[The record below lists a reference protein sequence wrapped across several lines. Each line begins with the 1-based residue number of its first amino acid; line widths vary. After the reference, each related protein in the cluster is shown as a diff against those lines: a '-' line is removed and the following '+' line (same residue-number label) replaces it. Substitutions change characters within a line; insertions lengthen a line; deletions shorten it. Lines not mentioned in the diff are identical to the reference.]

1 MICSLNCAI
10 ILKKGVKMPDI
21 VKYHNDLNK
30 LKFYLFGELE
40 QNILMGVFLNA
51 RFNNMREFVLTADDI
66 SKFLPQRNP
75 SREEIYNRVLSLHDN
90 LFKLDYQHEVKRDD
104 GLYELSFYNIFSIFS
119 VYYSPIHGSSKNA
132 RAFNELRIKINDDFG
147 YLIHNLTKHFTQF
160 ELEEFLFLSGKYTKA
175 LYIHLKQFRTT
186 GVWRVSWD
194 NFKDLLGIPSN
205 YRMCDID
212 LRILKPSVAQ
222 LQEPLNLFERSRT
235 PFKNLKYTK
244 IKGKGRGRGGAVT
257 HIEFTF
263 DKQTAQGEPIS
274 NFMGQEI
281 APSHAKEYKEPQK
294 LEPIFIQK
302 LMELAKKK
310 GEIVYFGKWYHL
322 HNFIKNDEKITLCL
336 SRQKSIFN
344 GFYADITLAQA
355 ENLAKENN
363 LI

>member
-1 MICSLNCAI
+1 
-10 ILKKGVKMPDI
+10 MPDI

-75 SREEIYNRVLSLHDN
+75 SKQEIFNRVMSLREN
-90 LFKLDYQHEVKRDD
+90 LFKIDYTHEIKLDN
-104 GLYELSFYNIFSIFS
+104 GLIELSFYNIFSVFTL
-119 VYYSPIHGSSKNA
+119 VYTTENREFEYLK
-132 RAFNELRIKINDDFG
+132 IKISDDFS

-194 NFKDLLGIPSN
+194 NFKELLGIPSN

-244 IKGKGRGRGGAVT
+244 IKGKGRGRGGAIKE
-257 HIEFTF
+257 IEFTF
-263 DKQTAQGEPIS
+263 DKQTAQGQHIAYIQ
-274 NFMGQEI
+274 GQEI
-281 APSHAKEYKEPQK
+281 VPKNKKEFKEPQQLEPQWLKDFRKLVATQPTFKVDGLPTK
-294 LEPIFIQK
+294 LESIAGDYSDRLF
-302 LMELAKKK
+302 LT
-310 GEIVYFGKWYHL
+310 Y
-322 HNFIKNDEKITLCL
+322 IKNNERLMLKLTEEIAL
-336 SRQKSIFN
+336 SFLS
-344 GFYADITLAQA
+344 A
-355 ENLAKENN
+355 AKR
-363 LI
+363 

>member
-1 MICSLNCAI
+1 MDN
-10 ILKKGVKMPDI
+10 M

-51 RFNNMREFVLTADDI
+51 RFHNTKEFILNADDI
-66 SKFLPQRNP
+66 AKFLPQRNP
-75 SREEIYNRVLSLHDN
+75 SKQEIFNRVMSLREN
-90 LFKLDYQHEVKRDD
+90 LFKIDYTHEIKLDN
-104 GLYELSFYNIFSIFS
+104 GLVELSFYNIFSVFTL
-119 VYYSPIHGSSKNA
+119 VYTTENREFEYLK
-132 RAFNELRIKINDDFG
+132 IKISDDFS
-147 YLIHNLTKHFTQF
+147 YLIHNLTKFMTQF

-194 NFKDLLGIPSN
+194 NFKELLGIPSN

-244 IKGKGRGRGGAVT
+244 IKGKGRGRGGAVVA
-257 HIEFTF
+257 IEFTF
-263 DKQTAQGEPIS
+263 DKQTAQGEHITH
-274 NFMGQEI
+274 FMGQEI
-281 APSHAKEYKEPQK
+281 APSQAKEYKEPRK

-302 LMELAKKK
+302 LMDLAKKK

-322 HNFIKNDEKITLCL
+322 HNFIKNDKKITLCL
-336 SRQKSIFN
+336 SKQKSIFN

-355 ENLAKENN
+355 EQLAKDNN

>member
-1 MICSLNCAI
+1 MICSFNCAI

-75 SREEIYNRVLSLHDN
+75 SKQEIFNRVMSLREN
-90 LFKLDYQHEVKRDD
+90 LFKIDYTHEMKLDN
-104 GLYELSFYNIFSIFS
+104 GLIELSFYNIFSVFTL
-119 VYYSPIHGSSKNA
+119 VYTTENLEFEYLK
-132 RAFNELRIKINDDFG
+132 IKISDDFS

-194 NFKDLLGIPSN
+194 NFKELLGIPSN

-244 IKGKGRGRGGAVT
+244 IKGKGRGRGGAIKE
-257 HIEFTF
+257 IEFTF
-263 DKQTAQGEPIS
+263 DKQTAQGEPIT

-294 LEPIFIQK
+294 LEPIFIQRLREIQK
-302 LMELAKKK
+302 KKAIIFNNQEYFILNIVEQDESFLIHLSKDAKFPKNDFYTKFSLERAEQLAK
-310 GEIVYFGKWYHL
+310 
-322 HNFIKNDEKITLCL
+322 D
-336 SRQKSIFN
+336 
-344 GFYADITLAQA
+344 
-355 ENLAKENN
+355 NN

>member
-1 MICSLNCAI
+1 MDN
-10 ILKKGVKMPDI
+10 I

-51 RFNNMREFVLTADDI
+51 RFHNTKEFILNADDI
-66 SKFLPQRNP
+66 AKFLPQRNP
-75 SREEIYNRVLSLHDN
+75 SKQEIFNRVMSLREN
-90 LFKLDYQHEVKRDD
+90 LFKIDYTHEIKLDN
-104 GLYELSFYNIFSIFS
+104 GLIELSFYNIFSVFTL
-119 VYYSPIHGSSKNA
+119 VYTTENREFEYLK
-132 RAFNELRIKINDDFG
+132 IKISDDFS
-147 YLIHNLTKHFTQF
+147 YLIHNITKFMTQF
-160 ELEEFLFLSGKYTKA
+160 ELEEFLFLNGKYAKA

-186 GVWRVSWD
+186 GIWRVKWD
-194 NFKDLLGIPSN
+194 DFKEILGIPNS
-205 YRMCDID
+205 YEMRDINK
-212 LRILKPSVAQ
+212 RILEPSIKQ

-235 PFKNLKYTK
+235 PFKNLKCTK
-244 IKGKGRGRGGAVT
+244 IKGKGRGRGGTVVA
-257 HIEFTF
+257 IEFTF
-263 DKQTAQGEPIS
+263 DKQTAEGKTITKI
-274 NFMGQEI
+274 MGQEI
-281 APSHAKEYKEPQK
+281 APSHTKEYKEPQK

-344 GFYADITLAQA
+344 GFYADVTLAQA
-355 ENLAKENN
+355 ENIAKENN

>member
-1 MICSLNCAI
+1 
-10 ILKKGVKMPDI
+10 MPDI

-51 RFNNMREFVLTADDI
+51 RFHNTKEFILNADDI
-66 SKFLPQRNP
+66 AKFLPQRNP
-75 SREEIYNRVLSLHDN
+75 SKQEIFNRVMSLREN
-90 LFKLDYQHEVKRDD
+90 LFKIDYTHEIKLDN
-104 GLYELSFYNIFSIFS
+104 GLVELSFYNIFSVFTL
-119 VYYSPIHGSSKNA
+119 VYTTENREFEYLK
-132 RAFNELRIKINDDFG
+132 IKISDDFS
-147 YLIHNLTKHFTQF
+147 YLIHNLTKFMTQF

-194 NFKDLLGIPSN
+194 NFKELLGIPSN

-244 IKGKGRGRGGAVT
+244 IKGKGRGRGGAVVA
-257 HIEFTF
+257 IEFTF

-281 APSHAKEYKEPQK
+281 APSQAKEYKEPQK
-294 LEPIFIQK
+294 LEPIFIQR
-302 LMELAKKK
+302 LREIQKKK
-310 GEIVYFGKWYHL
+310 AIIFNNQEYFILNIVEQDESFLIHL
-322 HNFIKNDEKITLCL
+322 SKDAKFPKND
-336 SRQKSIFN
+336 
-344 GFYADITLAQA
+344 FYTKFSLERA
-355 ENLAKENN
+355 EQLAKENN

>member
-1 MICSLNCAI
+1 MDN
-10 ILKKGVKMPDI
+10 I

-51 RFNNMREFVLTADDI
+51 RFHNTKEFILNADDI
-66 SKFLPQRNP
+66 AKFLPQRNP
-75 SREEIYNRVLSLHDN
+75 SKQEIFNRVMSLREN
-90 LFKLDYQHEVKRDD
+90 LFKIDYTHEIKLDN
-104 GLYELSFYNIFSIFS
+104 GLIELSFYNIFSVFTL
-119 VYYSPIHGSSKNA
+119 VYTTENREFEYLK
-132 RAFNELRIKINDDFG
+132 IKISDDFS

-160 ELEEFLFLSGKYTKA
+160 ELEEFLFRSGKYTKA

-194 NFKDLLGIPSN
+194 NFKELLGIPSN

-244 IKGKGRGRGGAVT
+244 IKGKGRGRGGAIKE
-257 HIEFTF
+257 IEFTF
-263 DKQTAQGEPIS
+263 DKQTAQGEHITH
-274 NFMGQEI
+274 FMGQEI

-322 HNFIKNDEKITLCL
+322 HNFIKNDKKITLCL

-355 ENLAKENN
+355 EQLAKDNN

>member
-1 MICSLNCAI
+1 MICSLNFAI

-75 SREEIYNRVLSLHDN
+75 SKQEIFNRVMSLREN
-90 LFKLDYQHEVKRDD
+90 LFKIDYHHEVKRDD
-104 GLYELSFYNIFSIFS
+104 GLYELSFYNIFSVFTL
-119 VYYSPIHGSSKNA
+119 VYTTENREFEYLK
-132 RAFNELRIKINDDFG
+132 IKISDDFS

-194 NFKDLLGIPSN
+194 NFKELLGIPSN

-235 PFKNLKYTK
+235 PFKNLKDTK

-263 DKQTAQGEPIS
+263 DKQTPQGEKIS
-274 NFMGQEI
+274 QFMGQEL
-281 APSHAKEYKEPQK
+281 APSGAKEYKEPRK

-344 GFYADITLAQA
+344 GFYADVTLAQA
-355 ENLAKENN
+355 ENIAKENN

>member
-1 MICSLNCAI
+1 MDN
-10 ILKKGVKMPDI
+10 I

-51 RFNNMREFVLTADDI
+51 RFHNTKEFILNADDI
-66 SKFLPQRNP
+66 AKFLPQRNP
-75 SREEIYNRVLSLHDN
+75 SKQEIFNRVMSLREN
-90 LFKLDYQHEVKRDD
+90 LFKIDYTHEIELDN
-104 GLYELSFYNIFSIFS
+104 GLIELSFYNIFSVFTL
-119 VYYSPIHGSSKNA
+119 VYTTENREFEYLK
-132 RAFNELRIKINDDFG
+132 IKISDDFS
-147 YLIHNLTKHFTQF
+147 YLIHNLTKFMTQF
-160 ELEEFLFLSGKYTKA
+160 ELEEFLFLSGKYAKA

-186 GVWRVSWD
+186 GIWRVKWD
-194 NFKDLLGIPSN
+194 DFKEILGIPNS
-205 YRMCDID
+205 YEMRDINK
-212 LRILKPSVAQ
+212 RILEPSIKQ

-235 PFKNLKYTK
+235 PFKNLKCTK
-244 IKGKGRGRGGAVT
+244 IKGKGRGRGGTVVA
-257 HIEFTF
+257 IEFTF
-263 DKQTAQGEPIS
+263 DKQTAEGKTITKI
-274 NFMGQEI
+274 MGQEI

-322 HNFIKNDEKITLCL
+322 HNFIKNDKIITLCL

-355 ENLAKENN
+355 EQLAKDNN

>member
-1 MICSLNCAI
+1 MICSFNCAI

-75 SREEIYNRVLSLHDN
+75 SKQEIFNRVMSLREN
-90 LFKLDYQHEVKRDD
+90 LFKIDYTHEMKLDN
-104 GLYELSFYNIFSIFS
+104 GLIELSFYNIFSVFTL
-119 VYYSPIHGSSKNA
+119 VYTTENLEFEYLK
-132 RAFNELRIKINDDFG
+132 IKISDDFS

-194 NFKDLLGIPSN
+194 NFKELLGIPSN

-244 IKGKGRGRGGAVT
+244 IKGKGRGRGGAIKE
-257 HIEFTF
+257 IEFTF
-263 DKQTAQGEPIS
+263 DKQTAQGEHITH
-274 NFMGQEI
+274 FMGQEI

-322 HNFIKNDEKITLCL
+322 HNFIKNDKIITLCL
-336 SRQKSIFN
+336 SKQKSIFN

-355 ENLAKENN
+355 EQLAKDNN

>member
-1 MICSLNCAI
+1 MDN
-10 ILKKGVKMPDI
+10 I

-51 RFNNMREFVLTADDI
+51 RFHNTKEFILNADDI
-66 SKFLPQRNP
+66 AKFLPQRNP
-75 SREEIYNRVLSLHDN
+75 SKQEIFNRVMSLREN
-90 LFKLDYQHEVKRDD
+90 LFKIDYTHEIKLDN
-104 GLYELSFYNIFSIFS
+104 GLIELSFYNIFSVFTL
-119 VYYSPIHGSSKNA
+119 VYTTENREFEYLK
-132 RAFNELRIKINDDFG
+132 IKISDDFS
-147 YLIHNLTKHFTQF
+147 YLIHNLTKFMTQF

-194 NFKDLLGIPSN
+194 NFKELLGIPSN

-263 DKQTAQGEPIS
+263 DKQTAQGEHITH
-274 NFMGQEI
+274 FMGQEI

-322 HNFIKNDEKITLCL
+322 HNFVKNDKKITLCL

-355 ENLAKENN
+355 EQLAKDNN

>member
-1 MICSLNCAI
+1 
-10 ILKKGVKMPDI
+10 MPDI

-75 SREEIYNRVLSLHDN
+75 SKQEIFNRVMSLREN
-90 LFKLDYQHEVKRDD
+90 LFKIDYTHEMKLDN
-104 GLYELSFYNIFSIFS
+104 GLIELSFYNIFSVFTL
-119 VYYSPIHGSSKNA
+119 VYTTENREFEYLK
-132 RAFNELRIKINDDFG
+132 IKISDDFS

-194 NFKDLLGIPSN
+194 NFKELLGIPSN

-244 IKGKGRGRGGAVT
+244 IKGKGRGRGGAIKE
-257 HIEFTF
+257 IEFTF
-263 DKQTAQGEPIS
+263 DKQTAQGEHITH
-274 NFMGQEI
+274 FMGQEI
-281 APSHAKEYKEPQK
+281 TPSHAKEYKEPQK

-322 HNFIKNDEKITLCL
+322 HNFVKNDKKITLCL
-336 SRQKSIFN
+336 SKQKSIFN

-355 ENLAKENN
+355 EQLAKDNN

>member
-1 MICSLNCAI
+1 MDN
-10 ILKKGVKMPDI
+10 M

-51 RFNNMREFVLTADDI
+51 RFHNTKEFILNADDI
-66 SKFLPQRNP
+66 AKFLPQRNP
-75 SREEIYNRVLSLHDN
+75 SKQEIFNRVMSLREN
-90 LFKLDYQHEVKRDD
+90 LFKIDYTHEIKLDN
-104 GLYELSFYNIFSIFS
+104 GLIELSFYNIFSVFTL
-119 VYYSPIHGSSKNA
+119 VYTTENREFEYLK
-132 RAFNELRIKINDDFG
+132 IKISDDFS
-147 YLIHNLTKHFTQF
+147 YLIHNLTKFMTQF

-194 NFKDLLGIPSN
+194 NFKELLGIPSN

-244 IKGKGRGRGGAVT
+244 IKGKGKGRGGAVVA
-257 HIEFTF
+257 IEFTF
-263 DKQTAQGEPIS
+263 DKQTAQGEHITH
-274 NFMGQEI
+274 FMGQEI

-294 LEPIFIQK
+294 LEPIFIQRLREIQK
-302 LMELAKKK
+302 KKAIIYKNQEFFIHSMDKRDEHFLIHLSKDAKFPRNDFYAEFSLEQAEQLAK
-310 GEIVYFGKWYHL
+310 
-322 HNFIKNDEKITLCL
+322 D
-336 SRQKSIFN
+336 
-344 GFYADITLAQA
+344 
-355 ENLAKENN
+355 NN

>member
-1 MICSLNCAI
+1 MDN
-10 ILKKGVKMPDI
+10 I

-51 RFNNMREFVLTADDI
+51 RFHNTKEFILNADDI
-66 SKFLPQRNP
+66 AKFLPQRNP
-75 SREEIYNRVLSLHDN
+75 SKQEIFNRVMSLREN
-90 LFKLDYQHEVKRDD
+90 LFKIDYTHEIKLDN
-104 GLYELSFYNIFSIFS
+104 GLVELSFYNIFSVFTL
-119 VYYSPIHGSSKNA
+119 VYTTENREFEYLK
-132 RAFNELRIKINDDFG
+132 IKISDDFS
-147 YLIHNLTKHFTQF
+147 YLIHNLTKFMTQF

-194 NFKDLLGIPSN
+194 NFKELLGIPSN

-244 IKGKGRGRGGAVT
+244 IKGKGRGRGGAVVA
-257 HIEFTF
+257 IEFTF
-263 DKQTAQGEPIS
+263 DKQTAQGEHITH
-274 NFMGQEI
+274 FMGQEI
-281 APSHAKEYKEPQK
+281 APSQAKEYKEPRK

-302 LMELAKKK
+302 LMDLAKKK

-355 ENLAKENN
+355 EQLAKNNN

>member
-1 MICSLNCAI
+1 MICSLNFAI

-51 RFNNMREFVLTADDI
+51 RFHNTKEFILNADDI
-66 SKFLPQRNP
+66 AKFLPQRNP
-75 SREEIYNRVLSLHDN
+75 SKQEIFNRVMSLREN
-90 LFKLDYQHEVKRDD
+90 LFKIDYTHEIKLDN
-104 GLYELSFYNIFSIFS
+104 GLVELSFYNIFSVFTL
-119 VYYSPIHGSSKNA
+119 VYTTENREFEYLK
-132 RAFNELRIKINDDFG
+132 IKISDDFS
-147 YLIHNLTKHFTQF
+147 YLIHNLTKFMTQF

-194 NFKDLLGIPSN
+194 NFKELLGIPSN

-244 IKGKGRGRGGAVT
+244 IKGKGRGRGGAVVA
-257 HIEFTF
+257 IEFTF
-263 DKQTAQGEPIS
+263 DKQTAQGEHITH
-274 NFMGQEI
+274 FMGQEI
-281 APSHAKEYKEPQK
+281 APSQAKEYKEPRK

-322 HNFIKNDEKITLCL
+322 HNFIKNDKIITLCL
-336 SRQKSIFN
+336 SKQKSIFN

-355 ENLAKENN
+355 EQLAKDNH